1 VELLVLAMTK
11 LSLLIVTPMLLLL
24 LLLLL
29 LFSSKA
35 FEDDGCDEP
44 MPLTGFFVLE

>member
-11 LSLLIVTPMLLLL
+11 LSLLIVTPM